1 MALHRFRRSP
11 SAICGRVIDM
21 ASPCRNSCPGGRA
34 AASAGDVNSGP
45 LPSAFA
51 GRCLAPSA
59 HKIAKMATFLS
70 RFRGGTA
77 FAR

>member
-1 MALHRFRRSP
+1 MAEIHPLWPEPSDSSP
-11 SAICGRVIDM
+11 EREQLRQAIATLGEATR
-21 ASPCRNSCPGGRA
+21 
-34 AASAGDVNSGP
+34 GDVNSGP
-45 LPSAFA
+45 LPSALA
-51 GRCLAPSA
+51 ARCLAPSA